1 MSKNFIIFLIKIVI
15 LVTLKVELLKVWKF
29 NCPELGI
36 CCQAYFKV
44 KVSPSDQL
52 ILLSRIWEKN
62 EKPIKNERFF
72 YIWFFWC
79 LASARRVCRWPRILL
94 FEAEALRVIPSGSP
108 WDQGAGS
115 RPEVSKYSKWCSGK
129 ILSCAPGRLSHI
141 FVVPGQ
147 NFNNFQFWVTPRTI
161 LSSNSD
167 SPTIS
172 YPER

>member
-1 MSKNFIIFLIKIVI
+1 MCTRCPGTISIIFSSPLFPREFWAQIQTPWPFFILGDGSGSIRDEFLHDVKNFIIFLMKFVI

-72 YIWFFWC
+72 YISFFWC
-79 LASARRVCRWPRILL
+79 LASAGRVCRRPRILL
-94 FEAEALRVIPSGSP
+94 SEVRLYESFLRAP
-108 WDQGAGS
+108 
-115 RPEVSKYSKWCSGK
+115 PE
-129 ILSCAPGRLSHI
+129 I
-141 FVVPGQ
+141 
-147 NFNNFQFWVTPRTI
+147 
-161 LSSNSD
+161 
-167 SPTIS
+167 
-172 YPER
+172 

>member
-1 MSKNFIIFLIKIVI
+1 MCTRCPVTISIIFGSPSFPGQFWIQILISRLFFILNDGFRSIGAEFLHDVKIFIIFLMKIVI

-72 YIWFFWC
+72 YISFFWC
-79 LASARRVCRWPRILL
+79 LASAGRVCRRPRILL
-94 FEAEALRVIPSGSP
+94 SEVRLYESFLRAP
-108 WDQGAGS
+108 
-115 RPEVSKYSKWCSGK
+115 PE
-129 ILSCAPGRLSHI
+129 I
-141 FVVPGQ
+141 
-147 NFNNFQFWVTPRTI
+147 
-161 LSSNSD
+161 
-167 SPTIS
+167 
-172 YPER
+172 